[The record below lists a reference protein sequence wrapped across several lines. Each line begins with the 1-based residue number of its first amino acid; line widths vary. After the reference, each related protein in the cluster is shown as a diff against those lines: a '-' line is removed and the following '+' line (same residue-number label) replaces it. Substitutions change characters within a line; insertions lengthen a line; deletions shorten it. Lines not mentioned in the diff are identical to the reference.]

1 MFITIPL
8 GNFFDLLSLINSA
21 VNFVLCALMSHVFR
35 REFLQTFSMCCPQS
49 SENHSGAPITKPN
62 KKSLFASLT
71 PLRKA
76 KGFLPVPTNER
87 EDRRTDDRSQ
97 QISRQG

>member
-1 MFITIPL
+1 MFITNPL

-49 SENHSGAPITKPN
+49 SENHSGAPITKPM
-62 KKSLFASLT
+62 KKSLFKTLT

-76 KGFLPVPTNER
+76 KGFLPVPTS
-87 EDRRTDDRSQ
+87 DRDGRSTEQ
-97 QISRQG
+97 QTVRQG